1 MSEPVV
7 LIPGLYLT
15 PAFFAGQ
22 MATLWCHG
30 GVMVANH
37 ARDDAI
43 AALAKRILDEAPPRF
58 ALVGH
63 SMGGYAAFEMLRQA
77 PARIARVVLLDTSAR
92 ADTEEQVANRKRQIS
107 IAQSGKFPE
116 IPRTLFA
123 KLVHP
128 DRANDAAL
136 LADVERMAADTGAEG
151 FVRQQRAIMSRPDSR
166 PSLAAIRCP
175 VTVVVGDGDQV
186 TPPEHAREIADG
198 IAGAKLEVMAGVGH
212 YCAIEA
218 PDRVAALLEHALAG

>member
-1 MSEPVV
+1 MIEPVV

-15 PAFFAGQ
+15 SAFFAGQ
-22 MATLWCHG
+22 MASLWRRG
-30 GVMVANH
+30 AVMVANH
-37 ARDDAI
+37 ARDDSI

-63 SMGGYAAFEMLRQA
+63 SMGGYAAFELLRQA

-92 ADTEEQVANRKRQIS
+92 ADTEEQTTNRNRQVA
-107 IAQSGKFPE
+107 IAQSGKFAE
-116 IPRTLFA
+116 IPRTLFP

-136 LADVERMAADTGAEG
+136 LADVERMAADTGADG
-151 FVRQQRAIMSRPDSR
+151 FVRQLRAIMSRPDSR

-198 IAGAKLEVMAGVGH
+198 IAGARLELLAGVGH

-218 PDRVAALLEHALAG
+218 PDRVAALLERALAG